1 LTQMKIK
8 SAGRVGL
15 LLPSSNTTME
25 PDFYRMAPEGVTVH
39 SARMMLRSV
48 TVEGLEEMSGE
59 ATKAAELLA
68 TAGVGVIVFGCTSG
82 SLLKGVEW
90 ERSLVSRIGDET
102 GIPTVS
108 TAGAV
113 VEGLKSLGVHRVSV
127 ATPYMEDINLLER
140 RFLEAYGFVVEVIQ
154 GLGLADN
161 LEIAAV
167 GPERVMELVGE
178 VAGDSDGVFISC
190 TNLSVV
196 PIIGELESRLGRPV
210 VTSNQASIWA
220 ALRMLRHRGVDG
232 YGKLLKVV

>member
-1 LTQMKIK
+1 
-8 SAGRVGL
+8 
-15 LLPSSNTTME
+15 ME

-39 SARMMLRSV
+39 SARMTLRSV
-48 TVEGLEEMSGE
+48 TVERLEEMSGE

-68 TAGVGVIVFGCTSG
+68 TAGVGVIVYGCTSG

-90 ERSLVSRIGDET
+90 ERSLVSRIRNET

-127 ATPYMEDINLLER
+127 ATPYTEDINLLEK
-140 RFLEAYGFVVEVIQ
+140 RFLEAHGFVVEAIQ

-167 GPERVMELVGE
+167 CPKRVMELVWE

-190 TNLSVV
+190 TNLHVV
-196 PIIGELESRLGRPV
+196 PLISGLEARLGRPLV
-210 VTSNQASIWA
+210 ASNQASMWA
-220 ALRMLRHRGVDG
+220 VLRALRHRGVDG
-232 YGKLLKVV
+232 YGKLLEVL

>member
-1 LTQMKIK
+1 MKGM

-39 SARMMLRSV
+39 SARMTLRSV
-48 TVEGLEEMSGE
+48 TVERLEEMSGE

-90 ERSLVSRIGDET
+90 ERSLVSRIRDET

-127 ATPYMEDINLLER
+127 ATPYTEDINLLEK
-140 RFLEAYGFVVEVIQ
+140 RFLEAHGFVVEAIQ
-154 GLGLADN
+154 GLGLVDN

-167 GPERVMELVGE
+167 SPERVMELVGE

-190 TNLSVV
+190 TNLPVV
-196 PIIGELESRLGRPV
+196 SLISGLEAGLGRPLV
-210 VTSNQASIWA
+210 ASNQASMWA
-220 ALRMLRHRGVDG
+220 VLRALRHRGVDG
-232 YGKLLKVV
+232 YGKLLEVL